1 MRLDFGSDT
10 IRNCLGIFSMRCDWN
25 LAKTHFEIVL
35 EYFRP
40 RKEGREFRLIPNKQE
55 GRESKVKR
63 KGSKVKGKKR
73 VR

>member
-1 MRLDFGSDT
+1 MRF
-10 IRNCLGIFSMRCDWN
+10 DWN
-25 LAKTHFEIVL
+25 LAKRQFEIVL

-40 RKEGREFRLIPNKQE
+40 RKEGREFRLYLTNQE
-55 GRESKVKR
+55 GRESEGKR